1 MHFLAQR
8 PCTKSNH
15 INKDSM
21 RLNLDHILVDLFEN
35 GSYLF
40 ILQLLDGYDYF
51 ACEVT
56 CEKDNDHPPMRAG
69 QHLLQSPFDQRCR
82 SQEIF
87 TKCVANG
94 DTEDWLIFFPIYLL
108 VIFCTHHLAQY
119 QLLIRSTYTIGNS
132 GTIPA
137 WKPTCYTTIHWMLL
151 YQSINR
157 NCEIS

>member
-1 MHFLAQR
+1 MYHFHWSSGPSWCCPHKLLWKGTKGSLFCLYSLFNCVHFLAKR

-40 ILQLLDGYDYF
+40 ILQFLDGYDYF

-69 QHLLQSPFDQRCR
+69 QHLLQSPFDQRWR

-94 DTEDWLIFFPIYLL
+94 ATEDWLIFLPIYLL
-108 VIFCTHHLAQY
+108 VIFCTYHLTQY
-119 QLLIRSTYTIGNS
+119 
-132 GTIPA
+132 
-137 WKPTCYTTIHWMLL
+137 
-151 YQSINR
+151 
-157 NCEIS
+157 